1 MMQHPLVPFKIFCIE
16 SFGKNISH
24 LVMSLNEE
32 HPDSPKAHLLLS
44 KMVRYMEM
52 PILFGDQ

>member
-1 MMQHPLVPFKIFCIE
+1 MQHPLVPFKIFCIE
-16 SFGKNISH
+16 CLCEDISY
-24 LVMSLNEE
+24 LVMSSNEE

-44 KMVRYMEM
+44 KMIGYMEM

>member
-1 MMQHPLVPFKIFCIE
+1 MMQHFLVPFKIFCIE

-44 KMVRYMEM
+44 KMIGHMEM
-52 PILFGDQ
+52 PILSGDQ